1 MMGTEHKSEKKE
13 GRVKKEGW
21 VNVYYYGAGNN
32 GIWPT
37 KEQADAMRDR
47 VATQKP
53 KACVR
58 IEWEE
63 EE

>member
-1 MMGTEHKSEKKE
+1 MGTEHKSEKKE

-21 VNVYYYGAGNN
+21 VNVYHNSITEYTSNYHA
-32 GIWPT
+32 T
-37 KEQADAMRDR
+37 KKIADKRATSAR
-47 VATQKP
+47 VACIP
-53 KACVR
+53 